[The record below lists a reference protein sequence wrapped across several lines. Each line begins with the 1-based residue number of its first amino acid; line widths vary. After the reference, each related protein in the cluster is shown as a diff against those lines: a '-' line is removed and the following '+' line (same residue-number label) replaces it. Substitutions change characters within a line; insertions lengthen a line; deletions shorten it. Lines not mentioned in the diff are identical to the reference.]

1 MGTSTTIYGSNYIKS
16 SKKRTTKEKIEDKRL
31 KDAAS
36 KLAKEKLKEK
46 NSTLINEE
54 VIKGIRWKLYSRQL
68 GALESDKIKQKIR
81 T

>member
-54 VIKGIRWKLYSRQL
+54 VIKGI
-68 GALESDKIKQKIR
+68 G
-81 T
+81 